1 MVFTWIRTWGDF
13 SVLFLISPLFQ
24 DSRESFCFKASSCSP
39 QPINGGW
46 GLRGSF
52 IPHHSASDQHT
63 WALETLPGVKF
74 SRADFH
80 FSGNKTLVLFV
91 VIQKHGN
98 TWKTQ
103 KKCQSGKYERWN
115 CCLPLGKKKLAS
127 TFWHSPPGVFC
138 VFSLYLFISI
148 SIERA
153 MMHFQKEISFRLPQ
167 HLVLKEGANF
177 LFEQKE
183 DSLSV

>member
-1 MVFTWIRTWGDF
+1 MKVLTLPEQNTSLDVLNIAYTIK
-13 SVLFLISPLFQ
+13 VLFLHGSNQLEVYYYFLQSWIWISTQSIHQMPL
-24 DSRESFCFKASSCSP
+24 SLECLRKNVP
-39 QPINGGW
+39 Q
-46 GLRGSF
+46 
-52 IPHHSASDQHT
+52 
-63 WALETLPGVKF
+63 E
-74 SRADFH
+74 
-80 FSGNKTLVLFV
+80 
-91 VIQKHGN
+91 
-98 TWKTQ
+98 
-103 KKCQSGKYERWN
+103 
-115 CCLPLGKKKLAS
+115 GKKKLAS

-183 DSLSV
+183 DSLSVQFMAIIPQLEQHLAK